1 MAAFDFP
8 NSPSNGDTY
17 TANSV
22 TFTWN
27 GTIWQRTSAS
37 TGAQGATGPTGAQG
51 ATGSGGSTGAQG
63 ATGATG
69 AQGATGSTGAQ
80 GSTGSTGAQGAA
92 NATTINSNTNNY
104 LITGTGTAN
113 TLQGESAATFDGSSM
128 TITGSG
134 SNLALNV
141 AQGYIRSVG
150 GQPTVV
156 AHKSSST
163 FCHIGVEG
171 NTNARAFLAYTNDK
185 DFIIGR
191 RSAYTGD
198 HTGYSGVDITIDKTN
213 HAVALSHNGTTRL
226 TTSSDGVDFGTGGA
240 DDILHISGQ
249 TLHRTG
255 NNGCGFHFSSQV
267 VLPTNAAGTTTDNH
281 TSIGN
286 SSYRFQTGHFM
297 QLSVHDRVN
306 TTLKPYSGNT
316 YDLGSTSYKWRRVYT
331 GGLDINDDG
340 TSSPL
345 LSLRQDDQ
353 NPWAFII
360 GNDTYSS
367 TSGLFGYV
375 ENNGDMLIRLRGN
388 SEYKSLT
395 IEQEDGTTNRS
406 WLTLG
411 NGGNVSLYY
420 QGSRKFFTHNLGCT
434 LESTG
439 NTPEL
444 TFRGASN
451 LDMGKIDV
459 DQFST
464 NYSMMRFFT
473 LANGTE
479 TEWSRLLDNGNFCVG
494 GMVGSSNNAN
504 IQSPGQGN
512 GNTNTGSAMWTEGR
526 FICNS
531 SSTFSSF
538 GRNSSGL
545 VLSFTRQGGD
555 QGGISVAV
563 GSVSYG
569 SGSDYRLKE
578 NVSLL
583 TDGITRV
590 KQLIPKRF
598 NFIEDTTNT
607 LRDGFLAHEVS
618 SIVPEAITGTKDEV
632 DSDDKPVYQQ
642 IDQAKLVPLLTA
654 ALQEAIAKI
663 ETLETKVA
671 ALEGS

>member
-37 TGAQGATGPTGAQG
+37 TGAQGATG
-51 ATGSGGSTGAQG
+51 
-63 ATGATG
+63 
-69 AQGATGSTGAQ
+69 
-80 GSTGSTGAQGAA
+80 STGAQGAA

-113 TLQGESAATFDGSSM
+113 TLQGESTLTYNGNRLFSPS
-128 TITGSG
+128 I
-134 SNLALNV
+134 
-141 AQGYIRSVG
+141 SV
-150 GQPTVV
+150 
-156 AHKSSST
+156 
-163 FCHIGVEG
+163 
-171 NTNARAFLAYTNDK
+171 
-185 DFIIGR
+185 
-191 RSAYTGD
+191 
-198 HTGYSGVDITIDKTN
+198 
-213 HAVALSHNGTTRL
+213 
-226 TTSSDGVDFGTGGA
+226 
-240 DDILHISGQ
+240 
-249 TLHRTG
+249 
-255 NNGCGFHFSSQV
+255 
-267 VLPTNAAGTTTDNH
+267 TDN
-281 TSIGN
+281 GA
-286 SSYRFQTGHFM
+286 
-297 QLSVHDRVN
+297 
-306 TTLKPYSGNT
+306 
-316 YDLGSTSYKWRRVYT
+316 GSA
-331 GGLDINDDG
+331 
-340 TSSPL
+340 L
-345 LSLRQDDQ
+345 LTIRQDDQ
-353 NPWAFII
+353 NPWAFEI
-360 GNDTYSS
+360 GNDTYG
-367 TSGLFGYV
+367 TGTNGLMGYV
-375 ENNGDMLIRLRGN
+375 ENGGDMLLRFRGV
-388 SEYKSLT
+388 SAYKSLT
-395 IEQEDGTTNRS
+395 IEQHDGTNNRA
-406 WLTLG
+406 WMTLG
-411 NGGNVSLYY
+411 NGGNVVLNY
-420 QGSRKFFTHNLGCT
+420 QGSRKFFTQNLGVT
-434 LESTG
+434 VESYG
-439 NTPEL
+439 NTP
-444 TFRGASN
+444 TVQYRGASN
-451 LDMGKIDV
+451 LDLGKIDV
-459 DQFST
+459 DQFAT

-473 LANGTE
+473 LTNGTQ
-479 TEWSRLLDNGNFCVG
+479 TEYARILDNGNFCVG
-494 GMVGSSNNAN
+494 GMIGSSNNNN

-512 GNTNTGSAMWTEGR
+512 GNTNTGSAMQVDGR

-531 SSTFSSF
+531 ASSFSSM

-632 DSDDKPVYQQ
+632 DSDDNPVYQQ